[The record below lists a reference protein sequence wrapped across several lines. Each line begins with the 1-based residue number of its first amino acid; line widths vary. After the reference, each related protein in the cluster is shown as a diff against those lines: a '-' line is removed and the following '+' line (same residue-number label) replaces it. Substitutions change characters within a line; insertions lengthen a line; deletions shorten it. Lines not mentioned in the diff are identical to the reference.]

1 MTAFFQEN
9 PAVGVAF
16 SGGVD
21 SAWLLHEAV
30 RYARRTAAYFVR
42 TPFQPA
48 LEQADAADTA
58 RRLGATLRVIDV
70 DILAAPGVAANPPD
84 RCYYCKKALFTRL
97 IAAAAADG
105 LPLVADGSNASDDAS
120 DRPGMRALRELGVR
134 SPLRE
139 CGVTKSEIRRLAAEA
154 ALPVWNKPP
163 GFRRG
168 RRSQQGIWAGWPGAR
183 PPSRLRG
190 SATSGC
196 GCGAGTACSRSGG
209 SRWRWPRR
217 FCRTCSCGWRG
228 TSGASCWT
236 AAPGRAGRHE
246 DCMDRRFHR
255 SEEHARSIYQHR
267 TPAGRPIAG
276 LPAGVLSCAAPGTY
290 YHCSIAGAA
299 ARQFLYKRRSISSA
313 GSQR

>member
-48 LEQADAADTA
+48 FELADAADTA

-105 LPLVADGSNASDDAS
+105 LPLVADGSNATDDAS

-139 CGVTKSEIRRLAAEA
+139 CGVTKADIRRLAREAELPVWSKPSYACLATRIPAGTAITARDLGRVSRGEA
-154 ALPVWNKPP
+154 ALMREGLTDFRLRLQGEDALLQVRGEQMDLARRLLEKRHEPLLD
-163 GFRRG
+163 GFREVRLDETP
-168 RRSQQGIWAGWPGAR
+168 RE
-183 PPSRLRG
+183 SRE
-190 SATSGC
+190 T
-196 GCGAGTACSRSGG
+196 
-209 SRWRWPRR
+209 
-217 FCRTCSCGWRG
+217 
-228 TSGASCWT
+228 
-236 AAPGRAGRHE
+236 
-246 DCMDRRFHR
+246 
-255 SEEHARSIYQHR
+255 
-267 TPAGRPIAG
+267 
-276 LPAGVLSCAAPGTY
+276 
-290 YHCSIAGAA
+290 
-299 ARQFLYKRRSISSA
+299 
-313 GSQR
+313 

>member
-48 LEQADAADTA
+48 FELADAADTA

-139 CGVTKSEIRRLAAEA
+139 CGVTKADIRRLAREAELPVWSKPSYACLATRIPAGTAITARDLGRVSRGEA
-154 ALPVWNKPP
+154 ALMRE
-163 GFRRG
+163 GLTDFRL
-168 RRSQQGIWAGWPGAR
+168 
-183 PPSRLRG
+183 RLRG
-190 SATSGC
+190 EDALLQVRGEQMDL
-196 GCGAGTACSRSGG
+196 A
-209 SRWRWPRR
+209 RR
-217 FCRTCSCGWRG
+217 LLEK
-228 TSGASCWT
+228 
-236 AAPGRAGRHE
+236 RHE
-246 DCMDRRFHR
+246 PLLDGFREVRLD
-255 SEEHARSIYQHR
+255 E
-267 TPAGRPIAG
+267 TPRE
-276 LPAGVLSCAAPGTY
+276 SRET
-290 YHCSIAGAA
+290 
-299 ARQFLYKRRSISSA
+299 
-313 GSQR
+313 